1 MLQNWFILL
10 PEICILL
17 FFPAA
22 IIVEKYREEK
32 TSKTFFSLSQF
43 FLLATIF
50 FLILFY
56 NKSAFPNLWQNTP
69 LRTMFKTFV
78 CLLAWAWFYLSS
90 KWFLNKNRTSFNF
103 YSVCFAFLFSL
114 NMMASSSSILVLGLS
129 ITATCISM
137 YFLILRHW
145 DVERV
150 RKISRLYAFYTV
162 VFCILMWGAIFVIYQ
177 QTGHFDYAGI
187 KIFYSQHKNYSI
199 LTLSAVLTII
209 AVLMFLMAMVPFHQ
223 WFVAF
228 ISEGVLPVCGVI
240 TIIPSLIY
248 ICTLINLLRECFTP
262 LINFLSPVLVG
273 FAGLS
278 LIVGSLSANLENN
291 IRKLFAFVNIYSMG
305 FTLIALNDFSDKS
318 IIGAFAYLI
327 VVILSFSGVY
337 TVFLS
342 MKSKGE
348 YLSEL
353 SSING
358 FYQLRPYMS
367 VALMVFMFS
376 LIGMAPTLGFFGY
389 LSVFNGLISTLSWN
403 KIILLMLTLL
413 FVAGACLQIIRTI
426 YFEPLT
432 NKYDR
437 TDKAIYICLFINMG
451 ILLISLIN
459 PAWLMHDILIILGG
473 I

>member
-1 MLQNWFILL
+1 MLHNWFILL
-10 PEICILL
+10 PEICMLL

-32 TSKTFFSLSQF
+32 NSKTFFTLSQF
-43 FLLATIF
+43 FLLTTIF

-56 NKSAFPNLWQNTP
+56 NKSAFPSLWQNTP
-69 LRTMFKTFV
+69 LRTMFKTFT

-114 NMMASSSSILVLGLS
+114 NMMASASSIFVLALS

-150 RKISRLYAFYTV
+150 RKISWLYAVYAII
-162 VFCILMWGAIFVIYQ
+162 FCSLLWVSVFVIYK
-177 QTGHFDYAGI
+177 QTGHFDYASI
-187 KIFYSQHKNYSI
+187 KSFYILNANYDI
-199 LTLSAVLTII
+199 LTLVAVLII
-209 AVLMFLMAMVPFHQ
+209 VAVIMFLMAMVPFHH
-223 WFVAF
+223 WFIAF

-240 TIIPSLIY
+240 TIIPPLIY
-248 ICTLINLLRECFTP
+248 VCTLINLMHECFSP
-262 LINFLSPVLVG
+262 FNSFISPVLTG
-273 FAGLS
+273 AAALS
-278 LIVGSLSANLENN
+278 LVVGALSANLENN
-291 IRKLFAFVNIYSMG
+291 IRRLFAFVYIYSLG

-318 IIGAFAYLI
+318 IISAFAYLI
-327 VVILSFSGVY
+327 VIILSFSGVY

-367 VALMVFMFS
+367 AALMVFMFS
-376 LIGMAPTLGFFGY
+376 LIGMAPTFGFFGY
-389 LSVFNGLISTLSWN
+389 LSVINNLMTSLSWG
-403 KIILLMLTLL
+403 KIILLISTLL

-437 TDKAIYICLFINMG
+437 TDKAIYICLFINMA
-451 ILLISLIN
+451 ILLVSLIN
-459 PAWLMHDILIILGG
+459 PAWLMQDILIILGRM
-473 I
+473 